1 MDDSVNEYDVIER
14 MVRAA
19 GKLPPGYSKIGDDV
33 AELPAKKGRLVIK
46 SDMLVAKTDVP
57 PGMTLREAARKSVAM
72 CVSDFASKGVAPDF
86 FLISL
91 ALRSGVSRDQVDELA
106 HGFTDASEEWGIR
119 LVGGDTN
126 AADDLIIDCTMFG
139 FSKGIVPRSGA
150 SPGELVVTTGYF
162 GYPPAGLK
170 ILLEKAKAERGFE
183 KVATRSV
190 LRPTPNLTVGLC
202 IAKYLTSAM
211 DSSDGLAISLH
222 TLARSSGVG
231 VRVAKIPVKKDVES
245 FASSNDYSASDLGL
259 YGGEEY
265 LIVGTM
271 KRKNYQRAKKIAE
284 SAGGELIMIGETT
297 AAAGEVKL
305 RMGGVER
312 KIAMRGWVHLT

>member
-1 MDDSVNEYDVIER
+1 VDDSVNEYDVIER
-14 MVRAA
+14 MVLAA

-33 AELPAKKGRLVIK
+33 AELPARRGKLIIK

-57 PGMTLREAARKSVAM
+57 PRMTLRETARKSVAM
-72 CVSDFASKGVAPDF
+72 CVSDFASKGVAPDS

-106 HGFTDASEEWGIR
+106 HGFADASEEWGVR

-126 AADDLIIDCTMFG
+126 EAEDLIIDCTMFG
-139 FSKGIVPRSGA
+139 FSERIVPRSGA
-150 SPGELVVTTGYF
+150 SPGEVVVTTGYY
-162 GYPPAGLK
+162 GYPAAGLK
-170 ILLEKAKAERGFE
+170 ILLEKARAERGFE
-183 KVATRSV
+183 RVATKSV
-190 LRPTPNLTVGLC
+190 LRPTPNLAVGLR
-202 IAKYLTSAM
+202 IAKYLSSAM

-231 VRVAKIPVKKDVES
+231 VRVTRIPVKKDVES
-245 FASSNDYSASDLGL
+245 FASSNGYSAADLAL

-284 SAGGELIMIGETT
+284 SAGGDLIVIGETT
-297 AAAGEVKL
+297 TAAGKVSL
-305 RMGGVER
+305 RMEGVER
-312 KIAMRGWVHLT
+312 EIEMRGWVHLS